1 MLNEGGTR
9 HNPSCRGGRQ
19 WFFSVVSFCF
29 FPTGFI
35 ESHVIYCCV
44 TFSGETWTII
54 YLPHIRHNGRPE
66 KTIPPRYS
74 LMSERASFWLK
85 DNLRLTP
92 AWMMLHETA
101 TLELPAWLADCS
113 PSCPVSSSQQLLL
126 LISSWGE
133 TCESGKFQELLRF
146 CKLFT
151 CMASCFLYF
160 WSLMN
165 LLSFHGSWGC
175 CFKIRG
181 KSYTALTAQFTLN
194 NVWHYELW
202 RTYNVK
208 HPSL

>member
-74 LMSERASFWLK
+74 LMSEWVFDSRTTWGSLQHGWCFMKLQPWSFLHDLQTALPVAQSPLPSSCSCLYLLGERPVSLVSFRSFLGFVSYLLAWPRASFISGVLWTSSLSVGRGGAVSK
-85 DNLRLTP
+85 SEER
-92 AWMMLHETA
+92 A
-101 TLELPAWLADCS
+101 TQHLQHNS
-113 PSCPVSSSQQLLL
+113 
-126 LISSWGE
+126 
-133 TCESGKFQELLRF
+133 
-146 CKLFT
+146 
-151 CMASCFLYF
+151 
-160 WSLMN
+160 
-165 LLSFHGSWGC
+165 H
-175 CFKIRG
+175 
-181 KSYTALTAQFTLN
+181 
-194 NVWHYELW
+194 
-202 RTYNVK
+202 
-208 HPSL
+208 